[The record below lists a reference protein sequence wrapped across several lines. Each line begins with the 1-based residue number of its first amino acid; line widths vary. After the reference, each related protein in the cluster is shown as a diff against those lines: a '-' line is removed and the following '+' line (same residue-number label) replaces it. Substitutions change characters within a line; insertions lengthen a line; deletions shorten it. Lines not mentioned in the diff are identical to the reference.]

1 MQISKWLPLAIVLGA
16 GPAEA
21 AITAVLESPNE
32 VASEVSNI
40 QGWAF
45 TTTPGASLTPP
56 FKVYVDGDEVLE
68 IPCCG
73 ARADVREV
81 HPDAPLA
88 TGFSAVFNWGLID
101 PSPAHPVPA
110 DAPRPDPVPAGVPPP
125 DDDVIEVELVITDD
139 AGGVLVLSREV
150 LLATHPPVRFAR
162 EIHMFTSNHLP
173 SFTGCFP
180 LGLDRKDLV
189 CGPFVMETRDQR
201 YYCGFTRIEWNRG
214 SQGFRTIDG
223 CAPLVPLEDD
233 PETKTVFA
241 SSVPVNAFLDGVEGA
256 DRLCQDLAWLE
267 GRDGRFKA
275 WLSDAT
281 TSPSDAFTR
290 SSVPYVLVDGT
301 KIADDWADLTDG
313 LLDHAIDRDEAGVKT
328 LGSAFT
334 NTHPDG
340 TVVEVGADHPCNGWT
355 SRLDASGAITGSL
368 VSVLENWTRDIRYDC
383 DGTPSSAPPGD
394 KVARLY
400 CFEQ

>member
-1 MQISKWLPLAIVLGA
+1 MRISKWLPFASLLFV

-21 AITAVLESPNE
+21 AITALLEAPNE

-45 TTTPGASLTPP
+45 TTTPGAELTPP
-56 FKVYVDGDEVLE
+56 FKVYVDGVEVLE

-73 ARADVREV
+73 ARADVQGV

-110 DAPRPDPVPAGVPPP
+110 GAPRTAPVPAGAPRPD
-125 DDDVIEVELVITDD
+125 DRVIEVEVVLTDD

-150 LLATHPPVRFAR
+150 LLATSPPVRFAR
-162 EIHMFTSNHLP
+162 QIHMITSNHL
-173 SFTGCFP
+173 SFFTGCFP
-180 LGLDRKDLV
+180 LGPGRKDLV

-201 YYCGFTRIEWNRG
+201 YYCGFTRLEWSRG

-223 CAPLVPLEDD
+223 CDPLFALEDD
-233 PETKTVFA
+233 PDTRTVFA
-241 SSVPVNAFLDGVEGA
+241 SSVPVNAFLDGVGGA

-267 GRDGRFKA
+267 GYDGEFKA

-281 TSPSDAFTR
+281 TSPSDTFTR
-290 SSVPYVLVDGT
+290 SSDPYVLVDGT
-301 KIADDWADLTDG
+301 KVADDWDDLTDG
-313 LLDHAIDRDEAGVKT
+313 TLDHAIDRDEAGVKT
-328 LGSAFT
+328 VGSAFT

-340 TVVEVGADHPCNGWT
+340 TVIEVGAGHPCNGWM
-355 SRLDASGAITGSL
+355 SASNDSGAMTGSL
-368 VSVLENWTRDIRYDC
+368 GSVIENWTRDIRYDC